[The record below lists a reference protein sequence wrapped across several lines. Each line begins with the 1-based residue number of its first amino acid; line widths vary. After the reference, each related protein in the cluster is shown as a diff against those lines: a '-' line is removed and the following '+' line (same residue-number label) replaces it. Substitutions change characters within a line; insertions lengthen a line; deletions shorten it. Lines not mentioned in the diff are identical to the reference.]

1 MFPSDRYR
9 AAVCLNG
16 HVIKDLLDPPPPPP
30 PPPSA
35 YVGMVEGSISVGPPP
50 PRPTV
55 PPRCGRCGSRVLQ
68 ACRGCDAPVLG
79 AYNLG
84 VGSALLERPE
94 PFCWNCGE
102 PLPWATREERVGK
115 LYDLI
120 DYEDL
125 DEATLLT
132 VREQIAVLSAP
143 VDEETDERRGRAL
156 ERLKGL
162 APKMYEAALPVLQGL
177 ATAEMKRRLD
187 LQ

>member
-1 MFPSDRYR
+1 
-9 AAVCLNG
+9 
-16 HVIKDLLDPPPPPP
+16 
-30 PPPSA
+30 
-35 YVGMVEGSISVGPPP
+35 
-50 PRPTV
+50 
-55 PPRCGRCGSRVLQ
+55 
-68 ACRGCDAPVLG
+68 
-79 AYNLG
+79 
-84 VGSALLERPE
+84 
-94 PFCWNCGE
+94 
-102 PLPWATREERVGK
+102 VGK